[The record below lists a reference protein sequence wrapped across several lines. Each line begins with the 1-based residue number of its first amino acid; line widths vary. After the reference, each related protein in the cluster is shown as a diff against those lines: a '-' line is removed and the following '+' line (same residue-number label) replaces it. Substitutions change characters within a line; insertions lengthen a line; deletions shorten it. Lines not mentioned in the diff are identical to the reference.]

1 MSDFRT
7 ISGLTRLLLATVLL
21 FTGYGSA
28 LSSQGQ
34 LIVVEAR
41 GVALKPGQRLDAET
55 RFDLKEGERLR
66 LLALDGRS
74 IELRGPRSGPIPAAQ
89 QGSSVDRG
97 QALSTLIT
105 NRNARIGSAGVVRSG
120 GASSSVPD
128 AWSVDISRPGPRCV
142 REGSRPVLWRPEP
155 LDMRVSVIHPAD
167 RSWRAD
173 ISWGS
178 GQSQVQMPDLGP
190 LDRSTTLL
198 VSIDQQEHGLTLL
211 IVPASIDDDM
221 VLAAWMLDRGCV
233 QQADALLRGLLK
245 THPDGGKLIE

>member
-1 MSDFRT
+1 MSDCRILT
-7 ISGLTRLLLATVLL
+7 GLIGLMLATLL
-21 FTGYGSA
+21 PFGGCGAA
-28 LSSQGQ
+28 LASQGQ
-34 LIVVEAR
+34 LVVVEAR
-41 GVALKPGQRLDAET
+41 GVALKPGQRLDAQT

-74 IELRGPRSGPIPAAQ
+74 IELRGPRTGPIPAAQ
-89 QGSSVDRG
+89 QGASLDRS

-105 NRNARIGSAGVVRSG
+105 NRNARTGSAGVVRSG
-120 GASSSVPD
+120 GTTASVPD
-128 AWSVDISRPGPRCV
+128 PWSVDISRPGPRCV
-142 REGSRPVLWRPEP
+142 REGMHPVLWRPEP
-155 LDMRVSVIHPAD
+155 LDARTSTIHPAD

-173 ISWGS
+173 IGWSD

-190 LDRSTTLL
+190 LDRATTLI

-211 IVPASIDDDM
+211 IVPASIDDEM

-245 THPDGGKLIE
+245 THPSAGNLIE